1 MLRLPN
7 TINVKRINR
16 ITLSDPTTSY
26 AKNCFNYAF
35 IRILLNLHKRATA
48 TVRIHQVLLYKIL
61 LLEYIVSAAVPTY
74 V

>member
-26 AKNCFNYAF
+26 AKNCFNYAV

-48 TVRIHQVLLYKIL
+48 TACIHQVLLDKFL
-61 LLEYIVSAAVPTY
+61 SLEYTVFAAVPT
-74 V
+74 